1 MMNGLR
7 PWTATILMLL
17 CAASLGGCQNKQLQE
32 ERNALF
38 AQNQELQERLNM
50 CNAALDS
57 AQSEAERLSNENA
70 RVNAQLQQA
79 LAQPPMPVPVAQP
92 VAANPFGGIE
102 GVETIQDRGQ
112 ITVRVPGDVLFAS
125 GKIDLKTDALR
136 TLDRIAQVIQSE
148 YRGNTIR
155 VVGFTDTD
163 PISKSKWK
171 DNLELS
177 LQRAASVHRHLQSRG
192 VAPERMEAAGAGEW
206 HPRDTKARSRRVEI
220 VVVLQ

>member
-1 MMNGLR
+1 
-7 PWTATILMLL
+7 MLL
-17 CAASLGGCQNKQLQE
+17 CAASLGGCQGKQLQE

-38 AQNQELQERLNM
+38 AQNQELQQRLNL

-57 AQSEAERLSNENA
+57 AQSEAERLAGENA
-70 RVNAQLQQA
+70 RINAQLQQA
-79 LAQPPMPVPVAQP
+79 LAQPVMPAPP
-92 VAANPFGGIE
+92 IAANPFGGIE

-125 GKIDLKTDALR
+125 GKIDLKSDSLR
-136 TLDRIAQVIQSE
+136 TLDRIAQVIQKD

-177 LQRAASVHRHLQSRG
+177 LQRAAAVHRHLQSRG
-192 VAPERMEAAGAGEW
+192 VNPNRMEAAGAGQW

>member
-1 MMNGLR
+1 
-7 PWTATILMLL
+7 MLL

-79 LAQPPMPVPVAQP
+79 LAQPPVMAPAPVA
-92 VAANPFGGIE
+92 VNPFGGIE
-102 GVETIQDRGQ
+102 GVETIRDRGQ

-125 GKIDLKTDALR
+125 GKVDLKTDALR
-136 TLDRIAQVIQSE
+136 TLDRIAQVIQRE
-148 YRGNTIR
+148 YRDNAIR

-192 VAPERMEAAGAGEW
+192 VSPERLEAAGAGEW
-206 HPRDTKARSRRVEI
+206 HPRDTKAHSRRVEI

>member
-17 CAASLGGCQNKQLQE
+17 CVVSLGGCQNKQLQE

-57 AQSEAERLSNENA
+57 AQSESERLSNENA
-70 RVNAQLQQA
+70 RINAQLQQA
-79 LAQPPMPVPVAQP
+79 LAQPPVVAP
-92 VAANPFGGIE
+92 APAAVNPFGGIE
-102 GVETIQDRGQ
+102 GVETIQGRGQ

-125 GKIDLKTDALR
+125 GKVDLKTDALR
-136 TLDRIAQVIQSE
+136 TLDRIAQVIQND

-192 VAPERMEAAGAGEW
+192 VSPERMEAAGAGEW

-220 VVVLQ
+220 VVVQ